1 MSIIVNKK
9 TNISFLWHFCFYP
22 KFFDIELTTDELQ
35 NLGSFWNIDERFVN
49 DIVLKWTDWHTDYLF
64 HGYRKENI
72 RTVRVIVIKKLQSEK
87 LI

>member
-35 NLGSFWNIDERFVN
+35 NLGTLH
-49 DIVLKWTDWHTDYLF
+49 IVVALLCPYSLYDQAQEGDY
-64 HGYRKENI
+64 GC
-72 RTVRVIVIKKLQSEK
+72 
-87 LI
+87 LIHDYTIF